1 MPDQARLETDPRIIL
16 ALRHMRGQLQKP
28 GDYLIIENKLR
39 TIEEGERLKGKLQ
52 ADLQGVPV
60 ELQTF
65 FTRKITWALSCAS
78 YHLLLIYTREG

>member
-1 MPDQARLETDPRIIL
+1 MPEQVEPETDPRIIL

-28 GDYLIIENKLR
+28 GDYLIIENKLH
-39 TIEEGERLKGKLQ
+39 TVEEGERLRGKLQ
-52 ADLQGVPV
+52 TDLQGVPT

-65 FTRKITWALSCAS
+65 FSRKITWAFSCAS